1 MENKEYANRFKHVT
15 VLGAAGKMGSGI
27 LLLTALEMVAL
38 KRDPEHQSADFS
50 LYAMDISEQ
59 GLQGVLEYLKKQSQ
73 KIGEKKLDKVK
84 AMYAGVTGIEKDE
97 DFVARYVEDVMSF
110 VKPATSIESAYD
122 STLIF
127 EAVSEDQPL
136 KVKLLTDIAKNNP
149 NEPWFLTNT
158 SSIPI
163 QELNAMA
170 GLKGR
175 ILGFHFYNPPVIQ
188 KLVEVIVGEE
198 TIPELA
204 AFADQLVHRLEK
216 AKVPANDKAG
226 FIGNGHF
233 MRDALFGIELAE
245 KLTIEYSFARAVYL
259 INTVTQK
266 FLIRPMGI
274 FQLIDY
280 VGVDVVQLILK
291 VMNPHF
297 PSEKLHS
304 SMIDELNN
312 AGIKGGQNPDGS
324 QKNGFLQYEEWKITG
339 FYEPGE
345 KKYLPLEEIKPELD
359 AILGDLPEGM
369 EPWKNLVRDPE
380 KENKLS
386 GIFKNMRTLDTLG
399 ARLAMD
405 YGLRSKQIGLQLV
418 EDSIAASEQDV
429 NTVLLTG
436 FFHAYGPINN
446 YF

>member
-1 MENKEYANRFKHVT
+1 
-15 VLGAAGKMGSGI
+15 
-27 LLLTALEMVAL
+27 
-38 KRDPEHQSADFS
+38 
-50 LYAMDISEQ
+50 
-59 GLQGVLEYLKKQSQ
+59 
-73 KIGEKKLDKVK
+73 
-84 AMYAGVTGIEKDE
+84 
-97 DFVARYVEDVMSF
+97 
-110 VKPATSIESAYD
+110 
-122 STLIF
+122 
-127 EAVSEDQPL
+127 
-136 KVKLLTDIAKNNP
+136 
-149 NEPWFLTNT
+149 
-158 SSIPI
+158 
-163 QELNAMA
+163 
-170 GLKGR
+170 
-175 ILGFHFYNPPVIQ
+175 
-188 KLVEVIVGEE
+188 
-198 TIPELA
+198 
-204 AFADQLVHRLEK
+204 
-216 AKVPANDKAG
+216 
-226 FIGNGHF
+226 
-233 MRDALFGIELAE
+233 
-245 KLTIEYSFARAVYL
+245 
-259 INTVTQK
+259 
-266 FLIRPMGI
+266 
-274 FQLIDY
+274 
-280 VGVDVVQLILK
+280 
-291 VMNPHF
+291 MNPYF

-304 SMIDELNN
+304 SLIDELNN

-359 AILGDLPEGM
+359 AILGDLPQGM